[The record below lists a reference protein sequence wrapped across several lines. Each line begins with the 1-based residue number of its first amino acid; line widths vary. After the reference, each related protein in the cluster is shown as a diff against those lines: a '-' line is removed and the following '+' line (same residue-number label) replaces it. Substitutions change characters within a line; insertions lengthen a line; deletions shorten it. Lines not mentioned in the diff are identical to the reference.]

1 MSVARRRTAL
11 LALAAA
17 AVAGCGFELR
27 RPERLPFSRLAL
39 TGFQPRSPLAEAL
52 RQALPSQVRV
62 VAGPGEAEMV
72 LVAIEERFDKTV
84 AASTAG
90 GQVREFRL
98 RVTLRFRLDRPD
110 GSPQLGET
118 RLELTRDM
126 SYSESAALAKQAEEA
141 GLVRE
146 MRADLAQQL
155 LHMLAATG
163 PRTSV

>member
-1 MSVARRRTAL
+1 MARRRTAL

-17 AVAGCGFELR
+17 ALAGCGFELR

-39 TGFQPRSPLAEAL
+39 TGFQPRSPVADAL

-62 VAGPGEAEMV
+62 VSGPAEAEMV

-90 GQVREFRL
+90 AQLRAAVRP
-98 RVTLRFRLDRPD
+98 VQAD

-126 SYSESAALAKQAEEA
+126 SYSETAALAKQAEEA

-163 PRTSV
+163 PHAKG

>member
-1 MSVARRRTAL
+1 MARRRTAL

-126 SYSESAALAKQAEEA
+126 SYSETAALAKQAEEA

>member
-1 MSVARRRTAL
+1 MARRRTAL

-98 RVTLRFRLDRPD
+98 RVTLRFRLDKPD

-126 SYSESAALAKQAEEA
+126 SYSETAALAKQAEEA

-163 PRTSV
+163 PRASV

>member
-1 MSVARRRTAL
+1 VARRRTAL

-17 AVAGCGFELR
+17 ALAGCGFELR

-39 TGFQPRSPLAEAL
+39 TGFQPRSPVADAL

-62 VAGPGEAEMV
+62 VSGPAEAEMV

-126 SYSESAALAKQAEEA
+126 SYSETAALAKQAEEA

-163 PRTSV
+163 PHAKG

>member
-1 MSVARRRTAL
+1 VACRRTAL
-11 LALAAA
+11 LALAASA
-17 AVAGCGFELR
+17 LAGCGFELR
-27 RPERLPFSRLAL
+27 RPERLPFNRLAL

-52 RQALPSQVRV
+52 RQALPSQVKV
-62 VAGPGEAEMV
+62 VAHPNEAEMV

-126 SYSESAALAKQAEEA
+126 SYSETAALAKQAEEA

-163 PRTSV
+163 PRPAA

>member
-1 MSVARRRTAL
+1 MARRRTAL